1 MTIEKQ
7 GTVGRFIPGISL
19 HRKLIIAF
27 LVIAKIPILITSA
40 ITTKIGEDSVSQ
52 SIKKNTAEQRKTP
65 SGFTANLSERSARQP
80 APSRESAKPLH
91 PPLSVNQ
98 PPGSD

>member
-7 GTVGRFIPGISL
+7 GTIGRFIPGISL

-27 LVIAKIPILITSA
+27 LVIAKIPIRITSV

-52 SIKKNTAEQRKTP
+52 SV
-65 SGFTANLSERSARQP
+65 FF
-80 APSRESAKPLH
+80 
-91 PPLSVNQ
+91 
-98 PPGSD
+98 